1 MSNLDL
7 IRSLR
12 RAMAELRDA
21 QNPVAVADLA
31 RALANELDAKLGQL
45 QQSES
50 ARRAAV
56 PAVAERQPVDLELFR
71 EVGMAVYA

>member
-12 RAMAELRDA
+12 RAMAELRNA
-21 QNPVAVADLA
+21 QNPGAVEDLA

-50 ARRAAV
+50 VRRARV

>member
-12 RAMAELRDA
+12 RAMTELRDA
-21 QNPVAVADLA
+21 QNPAAVEDLA
-31 RALANELDAKLGQL
+31 RALANELDAKLGQV
-45 QQSES
+45 QQ
-50 ARRAAV
+50 V
-56 PAVAERQPVDLELFR
+56 DAERQPVDLELFR

>member
-12 RAMAELRDA
+12 RAMTELRDA
-21 QNPVAVADLA
+21 QNPAAVEDLA
-31 RALANELDAKLGQL
+31 RALANELDAKLGQF
-45 QQSES
+45 QP
-50 ARRAAV
+50 V
-56 PAVAERQPVDLELFR
+56 DAERQPVDLELFR

>member
-12 RAMAELRDA
+12 RAMTELRDA
-21 QNPVAVADLA
+21 QNPAAVEDLA

-45 QQSES
+45 QLVES
-50 ARRAAV
+50 GRTATV
-56 PAVAERQPVDLELFR
+56 PAEAERQPVDLELFR

>member
-21 QNPVAVADLA
+21 QNPGAVEDLA

-50 ARRAAV
+50 GRAALGI
-56 PAVAERQPVDLELFR
+56 AVADSQPVDLELFR

>member
-12 RAMAELRDA
+12 RAMTELRDA
-21 QNPVAVADLA
+21 QNPAAVEDLA

-45 QQSES
+45 QP
-50 ARRAAV
+50 V
-56 PAVAERQPVDLELFR
+56 DAERQPVDLELFR